1 MLDDF
6 DDTLD
11 DLIGS
16 EARKIAP
23 RKPVTFTPALERPEY
38 SEGCPR
44 CHGTGRWHG
53 RGTCF
58 ACKGAGRRTF
68 KTSPESRAKAR
79 AKGAE
84 KRVER
89 EADKEL
95 WRHQHSAEIA
105 WATRA
110 AARNA
115 ERGGTFDWPQ
125 KLLDGLAQYGTWTDG
140 QLSKVQELMARDWR
154 NR

>member
-1 MLDDF
+1 
-6 DDTLD
+6 
-11 DLIGS
+11 
-16 EARKIAP
+16 
-23 RKPVTFTPALERPEY
+23 VQ
-38 SEGCPR
+38 
-44 CHGTGRWHG
+44 
-53 RGTCF
+53 
-58 ACKGAGRRTF
+58 
-68 KTSPESRAKAR
+68 
-79 AKGAE
+79 
-84 KRVER
+84 R